1 MTRLGSHRK
10 KFRISKAK
18 GCDNKRP
25 FGTREEANARRQKY
39 IDGGAPPEGIRV
51 YKCPHCNKF
60 HVGHK
65 YN

>member
-18 GCDNKRP
+18 GCDTKRP
-25 FGTREEANARRQKY
+25 FGTREEANAGRQEY
-39 IDGGAPPEGIRV
+39 IDGGAPPEGIRDQR
-51 YKCPHCNKF
+51 PHCNKF